1 MERQIERRRLA
12 CSGRRSGGGLKMGP
26 WRTVSRGLVVVPL
39 VAAVAAGCGGGGGR
53 AASTSSGSLFQTS
66 EAAARGFG
74 DYLGF
79 ASGKKC
85 DLLEPELDDPDYFVG
100 SMSKEILDSYS
111 CDKVMTARE
120 RGRQCDRIVVRPVI
134 SGEPV
139 TVSTEPRRLRY
150 SVDWKG
156 ETVCDRDAGPG
167 NDVYEEHGSYEV
179 TVEQGDGGW
188 MVVGFT
194 LRSGPGAGHTG
205 GVS

>member
-1 MERQIERRRLA
+1 
-12 CSGRRSGGGLKMGP
+12 MGP
-26 WRTVSRGLVVVPL
+26 WRAVSRGLVVVPL
-39 VAAVAAGCGGGGGR
+39 VAAVAAGCGGSGEGDGQ
-53 AASTSSGSLFQTS
+53 SGSAS
-66 EAAARGFG
+66 VRSVWSSAEAAARGFS
-74 DYLGF
+74 DYLVF
-79 ASGKKC
+79 VSGKDC
-85 DLLEPELDDPDYFVG
+85 DQVLPELDDPTHFVG
-100 SMSKEILDSYS
+100 SMSKEVLDSYS

-120 RGRQCDRIVVRPVI
+120 RGRQCARDVVRPTI